1 MTHGRRIVAMT
12 SSFGRA
18 TAAPRLTW
26 QLGGLG
32 ALGVGLMTLACG
44 HERMLPASSARVVP
58 DSRGFAAVEQ
68 NGVNVAASGDDWSG
82 PPDELEGRLTPVKV
96 RIVNHSGRAIQILYE
111 RFVLAGG
118 HGRRYRPLPPVPLLH
133 DRPLD
138 THASLHPIFATAS
151 FFVRP
156 AFRDVY
162 PSIPPWPTRLQSDDR
177 FYETQYKLW
186 GRDLPTVEMQRM
198 GLLEG
203 VLADGGE
210 MSGFLYF
217 ENATGRESRVSFE
230 AELKD
235 GEGHDVVTSIAIPF
249 RIE

>member
-1 MTHGRRIVAMT
+1 M
-12 SSFGRA
+12 
-18 TAAPRLTW
+18 AAPRLTW
-26 QLGGLG
+26 ELGRLG
-32 ALGVGLMTLACG
+32 AVGLGLMTLACG
-44 HERMLPASSARVVP
+44 HERMLPASSANVVP
-58 DSRGFAAVEQ
+58 GARGFAVVQ
-68 NGVNVAASGDDWSG
+68 RNGVNVEASGDDWSG
-82 PPDELEGRLTPVKV
+82 RPDELEGRLTPVKV
-96 RIVNHSGRAIQILYE
+96 WISNHSGKAIQILYE

-118 HGRRYRPLPPVPLLH
+118 DGRRYRPLPPVPLLH

-138 THASLHPIFATAS
+138 AHASLRPIFATAS

-162 PSIPPWPTRLQSDDR
+162 PSIPPWPTRLQSDDQ

-186 GRDLPTVEMQRM
+186 GRDLPTVEMQRK
-198 GLLEG
+198 GLPEG

-217 ENATGRESRVSFE
+217 ENAIGRESRVSFE
-230 AELKD
+230 ADLED
-235 GEGHDVVTSIAIPF
+235 GEGQDRVTSIAIPF